1 MSRLSNYAKPI
12 QAFYGIDS
20 FSSFDIFLK
29 KEEELTEEEK
39 SSKALKGILLTHITS
54 LLLPLLNGQD
64 FITYLAGLRSADIE
78 PFGTVVKAL
87 LNTNVKAENES
98 DSSVF
103 ENVIATLAT
112 NGVWVLMASNFSA
125 DEKLEEALKDKNF
138 ENTELKYFFCPEL
151 SKFQP
156 FISKLDN
163 KGFTTSQISPD
174 EMANSQK
181 YYSDLIS
188 FYKALTTENVA
199 NDREKILEQMAGGP
213 INAFVTAMMETLKSL
228 YSVGFNGFPEE
239 GLMVLN
245 GNNSPIVRIDYQR
258 NVVTHKNFDQNTM
271 YDSTIADSIVGLYPV
286 LKNYYTGSEDGDGED
301 VIPNISYLMDNIDSP
316 IVCYK
321 LHLQWQSA
329 NARFTKGITSISNW
343 VKETKGTNL
352 ETWLKEKNN
361 GKNVIEKWSDVES
374 WYKWSL
380 KKIFVNALLQYNVN
394 GRQLQGKLDES
405 DIILEISKALT
416 THLKNVIVISD
427 RDNKKFSSMEIRL
440 SSIVPLD
447 TQVLMDSIASR
458 LNAGAGSTIK
468 LQRRGKESDSVK
480 ILNVVY
486 DEKAANKS
494 ALFAGDVV
502 DRFIESGNIPSWG
515 HALIGKKEDGSLFFW
530 DGFMDPQKAGPANR
544 CYTIYAASRSG
555 KGVMTSTLVASALCD
570 SRQVFYTDG
579 KPENG
584 STMGMVAWEKGK
596 EAYVFDGKPEGAEPF
611 AGPMENYTSGLR
623 PLGETGKFLKELPK
637 ELFQF
642 SGFNSDTHLKFLGL
656 MRYLKS
662 LMLCAETIIARSKGE
677 LPKDNWQIWIFDEMT
692 SMSTNEMEIRKI
704 FADYCNS
711 KGVKIKSQTDDKSNV
726 VLTGID
732 TKSVKADVFTPGSL
746 TFDAGIKYI
755 KDWCEWNS
763 ALLNKISEANV
774 ISLGKADTNMIF
786 IFQEPSWL
794 RTHKR
799 ITTIAKLVNGLSAT
813 KIVGR
818 GGIVP
823 EAGDYGDGTIM
834 NKDWCTKINID
845 GAGNWAMS
853 HGKDI
858 RKSEVTLFK
867 PFNIWTVPLKDGKM
881 NTEPLP
887 EGEETRYFKG
897 YTQKL
902 LGAFNVDPADVIE
915 SAYLYADNAV
925 KTLGLLS
932 GAGRSTVRDYL
943 YDCCNLS
950 VKGGTSLDDTYN
962 DMRGIEGGETTGI
975 HSESENNDDDIF
987 AGFTTPTPVPTATT
1001 GAESNPFE
1009 QDTTPITEG
1018 DTPIVEDTTPAEDPR
1033 LQQVYDMF
1041 DSKYIEV
1048 INKIVNSK
1056 ETLKNIPREEKNRIK
1071 FTSLQGEL
1079 LRNFNGLYLTNRNKF
1094 LEDVSKKVTDVELNR
1109 AAIDHYKNKFEVD
1122 YRMLKDEIQ
1131 NMPFVVEPK
1140 EDTTPTPTGNTG
1152 GMGGSTGYTGGF
1164 DTGSGN
1170 TGGYGGNTGYTPT
1183 PMQEDNRRTPA
1194 NRGTT
1199 VNGHKITSPIDCTGI
1214 VYDSENIDSIS
1225 NVKATNKLTA
1235 LITQDIKTQFG
1246 GVNNIESIA
1255 VTSNGCLVI
1264 NEYSYMPQLSPEFLN
1279 SLGDAVRI
1287 DVENGQIYK
1296 VVNLGRV
1303 IRDINHNI
1311 FELAI
1316 ETPKVANSQLFK
1328 SELGVRNNYGVL
1340 FKTHA
1345 NLQHIYLPDQE
1356 LSRNN
1361 PDQQGSGTGL
1371 GSKIANLFGFGKGNK
1386 DSGTY
1391 TPNPSNDYSGS
1402 DTIDRIFESKPVRIL
1417 TGALGWTLGCK
1428 AVVFAATVFGPWG
1441 LLFGAFAAA
1450 GAYNEYKKSQN
1461 NNRSTNTGNRSSNN
1475 SSGRSS
1481 SSRSSGSRNSSS
1493 RNTNRR
1499 NTDTWDD

>member
-1 MSRLSNYAKPI
+1 MSRLSSYSKSI
-12 QAFYGIDS
+12 QAFYNFDS
-20 FSSFDIFLK
+20 FENINENAQKRLLGDI
-29 KEEELTEEEK
+29 
-39 SSKALKGILLTHITS
+39 SS

-64 FITYLAGLRSADIE
+64 FITYLSGLRSSDIE
-78 PFGTVVKAL
+78 PFNGVIKTL

-112 NGVWVLMASNFSA
+112 NGVWLLLSSKFSS
-125 DEKLEEALKDKNF
+125 DESLDNALKDKNF
-138 ENTELKYFFCPEL
+138 ENTELKYFLCSEL
-151 SKFQP
+151 SKYQP
-156 FISKLDN
+156 FIEKVES
-163 KGFTTSQISPD
+163 KGFTTSKISPD
-174 EMANSQK
+174 EMANSPK
-181 YYSDLIS
+181 YYSDMVAFFKLLS
-188 FYKALTTENVA
+188 AENVVD
-199 NDREKILEQMAGGP
+199 DRVKRLETLAGGS
-213 INAFVTAMMETLKSL
+213 ISAFVSSMMETLKAL

-258 NVVTHKNFDQNTM
+258 NTVTHKNFDQNTM
-271 YDSTIADSIVGLYPV
+271 YDSTIAESIVGLYPN
-286 LKNYYTGSEDGDGED
+286 LKNYYSGNEENEDED
-301 VIPNISYLMDNIDSP
+301 IIPNISYLIDNIDSP
-316 IVCYK
+316 LVCYK

-343 VKETKGTNL
+343 VKETKNTNL
-352 ETWLKEKNN
+352 ETWLKENNN

-380 KKIFVNALLQYNVN
+380 KKIFMNAVLQYNVN
-394 GRQLQGKLDES
+394 GKQLQGNLDEGP
-405 DIILEISKALT
+405 IILEISKALT

-427 RDNKKFSSMEIRL
+427 RDNKKFSSMEIRI
-440 SSIVPLD
+440 SSIATVD
-447 TQVLMDSIASR
+447 TGSLMDSIASK
-458 LNAGAGSTIK
+458 LNAGGGSTIK
-468 LQRRGKESDSVK
+468 LTKRGNDAGNVK

-486 DEKAANKS
+486 DEKTANKS

-584 STMGMVAWEKGK
+584 ATMGMVAWEKHK

-611 AGPMENYTSGLR
+611 AGPMENYTNGVR
-623 PLGETGKFLKELPK
+623 TLGETGKFLKELPK

-662 LMLCAETIIARSKGE
+662 LMLCAEMIIARSKGE

-711 KGVKIKSQTDDKSNV
+711 KGIKIKSQTDDKSNV

-746 TFDAGIKYI
+746 TFDAGVKYI
-755 KDWCEWNS
+755 KDWCDWCS

-786 IFQEPSWL
+786 IFQEPTWL

-834 NKDWCTKINID
+834 SKDWCTKINID

-867 PFNIWTVPLKDGKM
+867 PFNIWTVPLKGGKM

-915 SAYLYADNAV
+915 SAYTYADNAV

-932 GAGRSTVRDYL
+932 GSGRENIRDYL

-962 DMRGIEGGETTGI
+962 DMRGIENEETSGI
-975 HSESENNDDDIF
+975 HSESENAGDDDIF
-987 AGFTTPTPVPTATT
+987 AGFTTHTDNTDTSSTTPIGDTTSDTENVPITD
-1001 GAESNPFE
+1001 
-1009 QDTTPITEG
+1009 DTTPITDDSESM
-1018 DTPIVEDTTPAEDPR
+1018 EDPR
-1033 LQQVYDMF
+1033 LEQVYEMF
-1041 DSKYIEV
+1041 DSKYTEV

-1056 ETLKNIPREEKNRIK
+1056 EKLKNIPREEKNRVNFI
-1071 FTSLQGEL
+1071 SLQGEL

-1094 LEDVSKKVTDVELNR
+1094 LDDVSKKVTDIELNK
-1109 AAIDHYKNKFEVD
+1109 AAINHYKHKFEID

-1131 NMPFVVEPK
+1131 NMQFNVVSK
-1140 EDTTPTPTGNTG
+1140 EDSN
-1152 GMGGSTGYTGGF
+1152 GGSSNEPDVNPF
-1164 DTGSGN
+1164 DKQGSNGAGSGSD
-1170 TGGYGGNTGYTPT
+1170 YGDTSNRT
-1183 PMQEDNRRTPA
+1183 PMQGDNRRGPEKK
-1194 NRGTT
+1194 GTT
-1199 VNGHKITSPIDCTGI
+1199 VNGHKITSPIDCRGI
-1214 VYDSENIDSIS
+1214 VYDSENVDSIS

-1246 GVNNIESIA
+1246 GINNIESIA
-1255 VTSNGCLVI
+1255 VTSSGCLVI

-1279 SLGDAVRI
+1279 SLGEAVRI

-1328 SELGVRNNYGVL
+1328 NELGVRNNYGVL
-1340 FKTHA
+1340 FKTHS

-1356 LSRNN
+1356 LNRNN
-1361 PDQQGSGTGL
+1361 PDQQGSGMGL
-1371 GSKIANLFGFGKGNK
+1371 GSKIANLFGFGRGNRG
-1386 DSGTY
+1386 DNNY

-1450 GAYNEYKKSQN
+1450 GAYNEMKKSRNQN
-1461 NNRSTNTGNRSSNN
+1461 NNNN
-1475 SSGRSS
+1475 YNSQP
-1481 SSRSSGSRNSSS
+1481 RNSGGGG
-1493 RNTNRR
+1493 NKGQGKKPTNRR
-1499 NTDTWDD
+1499 NTDTW

>member
-112 NGVWVLMASNFSA
+112 NGVWVLMDSNFSA

-138 ENTELKYFFCPEL
+138 ENTELKYFLCPEL

-915 SAYLYADNAV
+915 SAYIYADNAV

-932 GAGRSTVRDYL
+932 GTGRSTVRDYL

-987 AGFTTPTPVPTATT
+987 AGFTAHTDDTDTSSTTPIGDTTSDTENVPITD
-1001 GAESNPFE
+1001 
-1009 QDTTPITEG
+1009 DTTPITDDSESM
-1018 DTPIVEDTTPAEDPR
+1018 EDPR
-1033 LQQVYDMF
+1033 LEQVYGMF

-1048 INKIVNSK
+1048 INNIVNSK

-1071 FTSLQGEL
+1071 FTSLQGVL
-1079 LRNFNGLYLTNRNKF
+1079 LRNFNGLYITNRNKF
-1094 LEDVSKKVTDVELNR
+1094 LDGVSKKVTDVELNR

-1131 NMPFVVEPK
+1131 NMPFNVVSK
-1140 EDTTPTPTGNTG
+1140 EDSTG
-1152 GMGGSTGYTGGF
+1152 GSSNEPDVNGA
-1164 DTGSGN
+1164 GSGSDTSN
-1170 TGGYGGNTGYTPT
+1170 KT
-1183 PMQEDNRRTPA
+1183 PMQGDERRSPERKGA
-1194 NRGTT
+1194 T

-1255 VTSNGCLVI
+1255 VTSSGCLVI
-1264 NEYSYMPQLSPEFLN
+1264 NEYSYIPQLSPEFLD
-1279 SLGDAVRI
+1279 SLGNAVRI

-1340 FKTHA
+1340 FKTHS

-1356 LSRNN
+1356 LNRNN
-1361 PDQQGSGTGL
+1361 PDQQNSGTGL
-1371 GSKIANLFGFGKGNK
+1371 GSKIANLFGFGRGNK

-1450 GAYNEYKKSQN
+1450 GAYNEIKKSQN
-1461 NNRSTNTGNRSSNN
+1461 QNNYNRNNN
-1475 SSGRSS
+1475 SQP
-1481 SSRSSGSRNSSS
+1481 RNSGGG
-1493 RNTNRR
+1493 NKGQGKKPTNRR
-1499 NTDTWDD
+1499 NTDTW

>member
-1 MSRLSNYAKPI
+1 MSRLSSYSKSI
-12 QAFYGIDS
+12 QAFYDFNS
-20 FSSFDIFLK
+20 FEIFK
-29 KEEELTEEEK
+29 KEEKDITDKEK
-39 SSKALKGILLTHITS
+39 VARKTLLGDISS

-64 FITYLAGLRSADIE
+64 FISYLAGLKSADIE
-78 PFGTVVKAL
+78 PFGEVVHAL
-87 LNTNVKAENES
+87 LNTNVSSETNS
-98 DSSVF
+98 DSIVF

-112 NGVWVLMASNFSA
+112 NGVWLLLSSKFNSDEVLEN
-125 DEKLEEALKDKNF
+125 ALKDKNI
-138 ENTELKYFFCPEL
+138 ENTEFKYFLCPAL
-151 SKFQP
+151 SKLQP
-156 FISKLDN
+156 FIDRLEA

-174 EMANSQK
+174 EITSSPR
-181 YYSDLIS
+181 YYSDIVD
-188 FYKALTTENVA
+188 FYKILSTENVA
-199 NDREKILEQMAGGP
+199 NDRAQRLEQVAGGP
-213 INAFVTAMMETLKSL
+213 INAFVTSMLETLKSL

-258 NVVTHKNFDQNTM
+258 NVVTHKNLDQNTM
-271 YDSTIADSIVGLYPV
+271 YDSTIAESIVGLYPV
-286 LKNYYTGSEDGDGED
+286 LKNYYMGNGDNEEEK
-301 VIPNISYLMDNIDSP
+301 VIPHISYLLSNIDSP
-316 IVCYK
+316 VVCYE

-329 NARFTKGITSISNW
+329 NARFTKGITSIANW

-352 ETWLKEKNN
+352 DTWLKENNN
-361 GKNVIEKWSDVES
+361 GKNSIEKWSDVES

-380 KKIFVNALLQYNVN
+380 RKIFINALLQYNEN
-394 GRQLQGKLDES
+394 GKQLEGNIQEN
-405 DIILEISKALT
+405 EIVLRISNALT
-416 THLKNVIVISD
+416 THLKNVIVVSD
-427 RDNKKFSSMEIRL
+427 RDNKKFSNMEIRI
-440 SSIVPLD
+440 SSILPLD
-447 TQVLMDSIASR
+447 TQSLMDSVASK
-458 LNAGAGSTIK
+458 LNAGGGNTIK
-468 LQRRGKESDSVK
+468 LTKRGKDSDSVK
-480 ILNVVY
+480 ILSVIY
-486 DEKAANKS
+486 DEKTANKS

-515 HALIGKKEDGSLFFW
+515 HALIGKREDGSLFFW
-530 DGFMDPQKAGPANR
+530 DGFMDPAKAGPADR

-570 SRQVFYTDG
+570 KRQVFYTDG

-584 STMGMVAWEKGK
+584 ATMGMVAWEKTK
-596 EAYVFDGKPEGAEPF
+596 EAYVFDGKPEGSNPF
-611 AGPMENYTSGLR
+611 AGAMENYTNGVR
-623 PLGETGKFLKELPK
+623 ALGETGKYLKELPK

-642 SGFNSDTHLKFLGL
+642 HKFNSETHLKFLGL

-662 LMLCAETIIARSKGE
+662 LMLCAETIIARNKGY

-692 SMSTNEMEIRKI
+692 SMSTNEKDIRKI
-704 FADYCNS
+704 FAEYCSS
-711 KGVKIKSQTDDKSNV
+711 KGIKIKTQTFGKSEV

-732 TKSVKADVFTPGSL
+732 TASVKPDVYTPGTL
-746 TFDAGIKYI
+746 TYDAGVKYI
-755 KDWCEWNS
+755 KDWCDWNS
-763 ALLNKISEANV
+763 SLLSKINEANT
-774 ISLGKADTNMIF
+774 IALGKSDSNMIF
-786 IFQEPSWL
+786 IFQEPTWL
-794 RTHKR
+794 KTHGN
-799 ITTIAKLVNGLSAT
+799 ITTIAKLVNGLSST

-823 EAGDYGDGTIM
+823 EAGDYGDGNSM
-834 NKDWCTKINID
+834 KKDWCTKINIE

-858 RKSEVTLFK
+858 RSSEVTLFK
-867 PFNIWTVPLKDGKM
+867 PFNIWTVPLNGDGTM
-881 NTEPLP
+881 NTSPIP
-887 EGEETRYFKG
+887 EGQETRYFKG

-902 LGAFNVDPADVIE
+902 LGAFDVDPADVIE
-915 SAYLYADNAV
+915 SAYIYADNAV
-925 KTLGLLS
+925 KKLGLLS
-932 GAGRSTVRDYL
+932 GTGRSTVRDYL

-950 VKGGTSLDDTYN
+950 IKGGTTLDDTYN
-962 DMRGIEGGETTGI
+962 DMRGIENEETKGI
-975 HSESENNDDDIF
+975 HSESENSGDEDIF
-987 AGFTTPTPVPTATT
+987 AGFTTHTDDTDT
-1001 GAESNPFE
+1001 SS
-1009 QDTTPITEG
+1009 TTPIG
-1018 DTPIVEDTTPAEDPR
+1018 DTTSDTENVPITDDTTHITDDSESMEDPR
-1033 LQQVYDMF
+1033 LEQVYGMF

-1048 INKIVNSK
+1048 INNIVNSK

-1071 FTSLQGEL
+1071 FTSLQGVL
-1079 LRNFNGLYLTNRNKF
+1079 LRNFNGLYITNRNKF
-1094 LEDVSKKVTDVELNR
+1094 LDGVSKKVTDVELNR

-1131 NMPFVVEPK
+1131 NMPFNVVSK
-1140 EDTTPTPTGNTG
+1140 EDSTG
-1152 GMGGSTGYTGGF
+1152 GSSNEPDVNGA
-1164 DTGSGN
+1164 GSGSDTSN
-1170 TGGYGGNTGYTPT
+1170 KT
-1183 PMQEDNRRTPA
+1183 PMQGDERRSPE
-1194 NRGTT
+1194 RKGTT

-1255 VTSNGCLVI
+1255 VTSSGCLVI
-1264 NEYSYMPQLSPEFLN
+1264 NEYSYMPQLSPEFLD

-1316 ETPKVANSQLFK
+1316 ETPKVANSHLFK

-1340 FKTHA
+1340 FKTHS

-1356 LSRNN
+1356 LNRNN
-1361 PDQQGSGTGL
+1361 PDQQSSGTGL
-1371 GSKIANLFGFGKGNK
+1371 GSKLANLFRFGGNK
-1386 DSGTY
+1386 NSGNY

-1450 GAYNEYKKSQN
+1450 GAYNEIKKSQN
-1461 NNRSTNTGNRSSNN
+1461 QNNYNRNNN
-1475 SSGRSS
+1475 SQP
-1481 SSRSSGSRNSSS
+1481 RNSGGG
-1493 RNTNRR
+1493 NKGQGKKPTNRR
-1499 NTDTWDD
+1499 NTDTW